1 MLKNLS
7 KLRKKGNLI
16 LQLLIFAAT
25 CIFIYFQVFSKA
37 DFPGFIGV
45 IKKISDEPGV
55 PSQFRIILVLMLLN
69 WCLEAVKW
77 KFLIG
82 KIEKIGFFKALQAVL
97 AGISISSFTPN
108 RTGEFIGRV
117 FILKKSSVVEGILI
131 TLVGSMGQL
140 LVTVVAGSA
149 SLLVFVMHY
158 FTEAVFSHHYIFI
171 GMTVLLVVFN
181 LLLLGLYLNLSFL
194 ATLKER
200 MLKNRLKKLRRFFR
214 VFALYR
220 KRELLMVLL
229 LSLMRYAVFSTQ
241 FFLLLQ
247 VFDVRI
253 PFLSALILISLT
265 YFIMAVIPT
274 VALTEL
280 GIRGSVAL
288 YFFGFFFDQPDVFE
302 GTVKLGILAASTSLW
317 LINIGLPALLGT
329 IFIFRLQ
336 FFRARV

>member
-1 MLKNLS
+1 M
-7 KLRKKGNLI
+7 

-25 CIFIYFQVFSKA
+25 FVFIYFQVFGKA
-37 DFPGFIGV
+37 DFSGFIGL
-45 IKKISDEPGV
+45 IKKIADEPGLLTQL
-55 PSQFRIILVLMLLN
+55 QFILALMLLN
-69 WCLEAVKW
+69 WCLEAAKW
-77 KFLIG
+77 QFLIG
-82 KIEKIGFFKALQAVL
+82 KIEKVGFFKALQAVL
-97 AGISISSFTPN
+97 AGVSISSFTPN

-117 FILKKSSVVEGILI
+117 FILKKSSVVEGILV

-149 SLLVFVMHY
+149 SLLVFITHY
-158 FTEAVFSHHYIFI
+158 FSEAVFSHHYVFI
-171 GMTVLLVVFN
+171 GMAVMLVIFN

-194 ATLKER
+194 TTLKER
-200 MLKNRLKKLRRFFR
+200 ILKNRLKKLRRFFR
-214 VFALYR
+214 VFALYH
-220 KRELLMVLL
+220 KRELLLVLL

-241 FFLLLQ
+241 FFMLLQ

-274 VALTEL
+274 AALTEL

-288 YFFGFFFDQPDVFE
+288 YFFGFYFGQPDVFG